1 MAPVLAAV
9 TLNALGFYILLI
21 FSVAA
26 VLLSSYCLIFMVRE
40 KSFWDRIHSLGG
52 GLRGIET
59 HVDGVKEELGGRLDA
74 LEKQTA
80 ERAEAARQEAQ
91 AAIEKLAKSDRESA
105 RELERLRREVQ
116 SLQVEL
122 REAIA
127 GNGRLTQSVE
137 SLTSRL
143 QQVRGD
149 IDGLGVELRESVRQQ
164 VADSFTSVESTILS
178 ALDAVQEEMLYGVSQ
193 PADTSTPFPARRPA
207 SKPISPGAD
216 GDRQNIISMGPL
228 FAGVSAQ
235 TEDEAEEEPESAGTE
250 EEEAD
255 DTSPSEDEPKP

>member
-52 GLRGIET
+52 SLKGIET
-59 HVDGVKEELGGRLDA
+59 HVAGIKDELSARLDA
-74 LEKQTA
+74 VEKQTTD
-80 ERAEAARQEAQ
+80 RAEAARQEAQ
-91 AAIEKLAKSDRESA
+91 AAIEKLAKGDRESA

-116 SLQVEL
+116 GLQAEL

-149 IDGLGVELRESVRQQ
+149 MDGLGVELRESVRQQ

-193 PADTSTPFPARRPA
+193 QADASTPFPARRPA

-235 TEDEAEEEPESAGTE
+235 TEDEAEEEPEPAGAE
-250 EEEAD
+250 EEKGD
-255 DTSPSEDEPKP
+255 DAGPSEDGPKP